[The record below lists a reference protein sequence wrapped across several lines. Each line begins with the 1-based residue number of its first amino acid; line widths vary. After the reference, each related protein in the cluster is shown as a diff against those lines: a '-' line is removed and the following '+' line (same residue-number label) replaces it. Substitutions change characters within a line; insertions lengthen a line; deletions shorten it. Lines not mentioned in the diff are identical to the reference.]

1 MSKYLQIYEVALLQI
16 LFEAAQEKGLIR
28 KEDHN
33 MCLCHDGAMIPKSAF
48 TEENSIG
55 SFIDFLNKKVL
66 DDTGM
71 DIQFK
76 SKAFDEY
83 GAIEE
88 GLRKEGID
96 WTADAQEW
104 GEDDDY
110 TGETPVVTPEKEW
123 NEQDFGQYFLKKY
136 SHLFIYNTLCGEL
149 AYYNEET
156 KGIY

>member
-1 MSKYLQIYEVALLQI
+1 MSKYLQIFEVALLQI

-33 MCLCHDGAMIPKSAF
+33 MCILYYIILCHDGVMIPKSAF
-48 TEENSIG
+48 TEENSIE

-96 WTADAQEW
+96 WTADAQEL

-110 TGETPVVTPEKEW
+110 TGETPV
-123 NEQDFGQYFLKKY
+123 
-136 SHLFIYNTLCGEL
+136 
-149 AYYNEET
+149 
-156 KGIY
+156 